1 LVPTFAFMYKQSL
14 LHQMTHYRVLKQHHH
29 PQPKPKTKRRAVNS
43 DHTNIQ
49 TPPQNHKPPRHNNK
63 NREKLYKVC

>member
-1 LVPTFAFMYKQSL
+1 
-14 LHQMTHYRVLKQHHH
+14 MTHYRVLKQHHH
-29 PQPKPKTKRRAVNS
+29 PQPHTQNQARAVNS